1 MCPHPSKPIFWSV
14 LAAVLVACGG
24 SDLMLPADG
33 SPASL
38 RAVSGDGQQG
48 KVGTQLPDP
57 LVVRLTDG
65 AAHPVSGVAIAFRF
79 QTDVPAARVD
89 PTTTTTND
97 SGFASVRA
105 RLGTT
110 TGPQTI
116 EARLADD
123 AASDL
128 LATFGLTALPQHGGN
143 GDGGGDG
150 DD

>member
-24 SDLMLPADG
+24 SDLTLPADG
-33 SPASL
+33 SPSSL

-48 KVGTQLPDP
+48 TVGSQLPDP
-57 LVVRLTDG
+57 LVVLLTDG
-65 AAHPVSGVAIAFRF
+65 AGHPVSGVSIAFRF
-79 QTDVPAARVD
+79 QTDVPAAKVD
-89 PTTTTTND
+89 PTMITTND
-97 SGFASVRA
+97 SGSASVRV

-128 LATFGLTALPQHGGN
+128 LATFGLTVLPRHGGN
-143 GDGGGDG
+143 GGGGDDE